1 MKFMKLVMKWWNLWL
16 EITISIEIISNV
28 NVPMNK
34 YKELQLNFKLKVQTQ
49 EAFVVVKTCW
59 SRIQHNK
66 FSSTK
71 TPWRR
76 KVITLH
82 FDKNKT
88 PHQMISLNFGY
99 VIHHYNIKC
108 SLYFHD
114 IAECVR
120 LRRDESR
127 KFCLIDFSMELQYK
141 RFYCS
146 YIFQIISRL

>member
-1 MKFMKLVMKWWNLWL
+1 
-16 EITISIEIISNV
+16 
-28 NVPMNK
+28 
-34 YKELQLNFKLKVQTQ
+34 
-49 EAFVVVKTCW
+49 
-59 SRIQHNK
+59 
-66 FSSTK
+66 
-71 TPWRR
+71 
-76 KVITLH
+76 
-82 FDKNKT
+82 
-88 PHQMISLNFGY
+88 MISLNFGY

-146 YIFQIISRL
+146 YIFQIISRLQDYYYYFFLFKFEKGFSKPDNFSSSKKSSRHLIKSWTTRNCTSWIKKNCNS